1 LPSKPH
7 WSTQFSLTPSD
18 IDALIA
24 DLLEGETPLPAD
36 VLARRVIELRLERDA
51 QALADRYADL
61 LAYDP
66 TQTYKKGQTIAFQGE
81 QLATGVVTA
90 VESGLDPAGFCG
102 RSYGKFKRMTV
113 DIDGETATYAAGIAE
128 GVVEPSVSDL
138 LTALPGAE
146 TMSLD
151 DIMEVNGAKIL
162 ASVNEALQSNPTL
175 VRLAGKWFVRDLMQ
189 DVTVGHL
196 NLAEAVLDIAEG
208 GPLTTAEILEQIGG
222 LGDSPQELQEFSL
235 NYAMNE
241 DERFDEVGP
250 AGEVLW
256 YLKRQ
261 EPAEVREKPALLRYT
276 RIDYNRDLL
285 TADMLALEAEV
296 DDELSPFDT
305 VEDVDEATVRLIY
318 AHRRLGTIPLNS
330 HTRAIFPTARRAPR
344 INVTLVDAHDG
355 ETYSGW
361 VVNDEQYVYGAAEI
375 YRKYHLPLGAQFTV
389 HRSSTPGHIVIAV
402 PTFRPRVEY
411 VSLMSAKDDRLQFDL
426 QTRHIGAKFDEQ
438 MILGIDELAPI
449 EALAKSL
456 TQQKKNLSTVLKLV
470 IPALARLSPQ
480 GAAHAK
486 TIYSAVNVLRRCPPG
501 VVLAT
506 LEANRDFENVADHYW
521 KLSDA

>member
-1 LPSKPH
+1 MPSKPH
-7 WSTQFSLTPSD
+7 WSTQFSLTPTD

-24 DLLEGETPLPAD
+24 DLLEGETPLPVD

-61 LAYDP
+61 IPYDP
-66 TQTYKKGQTIAFQGE
+66 TKSYKKGQAIAFQGE
-81 QLATGVVTA
+81 QLTIGVVTA
-90 VESGLDPAGFCG
+90 VENGLDPAGFCG
-102 RSYGKFKRMTV
+102 RSYGKFKRITV
-113 DIDGETATYAAGIAE
+113 DFNGDTATYAAELAE
-128 GVVEPSVSDL
+128 GVVEPVASDL

-151 DIMEVNGAKIL
+151 EIMDASGDAIL
-162 ASVNEALQSNPTL
+162 KAVDEALQSNPTL
-175 VRLAGKWFVRDLMQ
+175 VRIAGKWFVRDLMQ
-189 DVTVGHL
+189 EVTVGHL

-208 GPLTTAEILEQIGG
+208 GPLTTREILEQIGG
-222 LGDSPQELQEFSL
+222 LGDSPLELQEFSL

-241 DERFDEVGP
+241 DDRFDEVGP

-276 RIDYNRDLL
+276 RIDYDRDLL

-305 VEDVDEATVRLIY
+305 VQGVTEATVRLIY
-318 AHRRLGTIPLNS
+318 PHRRLGTIPLNS

-344 INVTLVDAHDG
+344 INITLVDARDG

-361 VVNDEQYVYGAAEI
+361 VVNEELYVYGAAEI
-375 YRKYHLPLGAQFTV
+375 YRKHHLPLGAQITV
-389 HRSSTPGHIVIAV
+389 RRSKTPGHIIVDA

-411 VSLMSAKDDRLQFDL
+411 VPVMSVKDDRVQFEL
-426 QTRHIGAKFDEQ
+426 QTRQIGAKFDEQ

-456 TQQKKNLSTVLKLV
+456 TQQRKNLSAILKLV

-486 TIYSAVNVLRRCPPG
+486 TIYSAVNVLRRCPTG

-506 LEANRDFENVADHYW
+506 LEANPDFENVADHYW